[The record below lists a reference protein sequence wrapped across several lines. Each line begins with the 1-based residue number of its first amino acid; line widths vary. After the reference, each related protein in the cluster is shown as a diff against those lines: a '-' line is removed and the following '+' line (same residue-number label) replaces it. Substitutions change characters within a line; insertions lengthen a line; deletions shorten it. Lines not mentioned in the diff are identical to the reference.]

1 MYLDHKFGL
10 LSYPWFPSEN
20 KLFHFGLLLCVD
32 NFTTHVHYRKTF
44 HLEFVKIKYH
54 ELAPTELTKNFN
66 YCHNCTFRSIELK
79 FII

>member
-10 LSYPWFPSEN
+10 LSYPWFRSEN
-20 KLFHFGLLLCVD
+20 KLFHLGLLLCVD
-32 NFTTHVHYRKTF
+32 NFKTDVHYRKTF
-44 HLEFVKIKYH
+44 HLEVVKIKYH

-66 YCHNCTFRSIELK
+66 YCHSCTFRSIELK